1 MKKNEKL
8 LNSIGKIDD
17 GLISDAVNDTNA
29 KKKSLWI
36 KCGALVATLVLCV
49 GIGIGVFS
57 FMNRN
62 GSAAGNSVIML
73 DVNPSI
79 SLTVN
84 KKEKIVTAA
93 GLNEDGK
100 AVLNGMDLQGV
111 DMNVAVNAIVGSMMQ
126 KGYLSDMQ
134 NAILVSVEN
143 SDTAK
148 SAELQKRISDM
159 IGTALQNVK
168 LDGAVLSQSLKDT
181 SALEQMAK
189 DYNISV
195 GKAALI
201 KEVIAK
207 DSTLTAEKL
216 APLSITEITLISESK
231 HLSSDSVSQ
240 NGTASDKAYISKE
253 DALEI
258 AYKHAGVKASDATG
272 VKIEFDID
280 DTIFEY
286 EIDFR
291 VGTVEYEYGINAQ
304 TGKILEYEKKDKSV
318 SRPESKPEGT
328 TENKPVNPPST
339 QPSSKYIGVEAAK
352 KAALSNAKVSAN
364 DVKYINAQIEYD
376 DGRAEYYE
384 VEFTVGK
391 VHYEYEIDLYSGKVL
406 DVSVKNYGNYN
417 TEKPPVEGTTASGTK
432 NIGEKAAKAAA
443 LSHAGLTES
452 QVKLLKAEYDIDD
465 GVAVYEVD
473 FIYNNYEYDYKI
485 NAATGAVIEHEKEKY
500 GF

>member
-17 GLISDAVNDTNA
+17 TLISNAVNDTNV
-29 KKKSLWI
+29 KKNNLWI
-36 KCGALVATLVLCV
+36 KCGALAAVLVLC
-49 GIGIGVFS
+49 IGIGVGVFN
-57 FMNRN
+57 FTNRN
-62 GSAAGNSVIML
+62 SRGARNSVIML

-84 KKEKIVTAA
+84 KKEKVVNAE

-100 AVLNGMDLQGV
+100 AVLNGMDLDGV
-111 DMNVAVNAIVGSMMQ
+111 DMNVAVNAVVGSMMQ
-126 KGYLSDMQ
+126 KGYLSDLQ

-159 IGTALQNVK
+159 IGNALQNVK
-168 LDGAVLSQSLKDT
+168 LDGAVLSQSLNDT

-189 DYNISV
+189 DYNISI

-201 KEVIAK
+201 QEVTAK

-231 HLSSDSVSQ
+231 HLSSDAVSQ
-240 NGTASDKAYISKE
+240 NGSASDKAYISKE
-253 DALEI
+253 AALEI
-258 AYKHAGVKASDATG
+258 AYKHAGIKASDATG
-272 VKIEFDID
+272 VKVEFDID
-280 DTIFEY
+280 DNIFEY
-286 EIDFR
+286 EIDFL
-291 VGTVEYEYGINAQ
+291 VGTVEYEYGIDAH

-318 SRPESKPEGT
+318 SKP
-328 TENKPVNPPST
+328 ENKPENPSI

-352 KAALSNAKVSAN
+352 KAALANAKVSAN
-364 DVKYINAQIEYD
+364 DVKYINVQIEYD
-376 DGRAEYYE
+376 DGRAEHYE
-384 VEFTVGK
+384 VEFVVGSVK
-391 VHYEYEIDLYSGKVL
+391 YEYEIDLYSGKVL

-417 TEKPPVEGTTASGTK
+417 TEKPQIEGTTASGTK
-432 NIGEKAAKAAA
+432 NIGEKAAKSAA

-452 QVKLLKAEYDIDD
+452 QVKLLKTEYDISD
-465 GVAVYEVD
+465 GVAVYEVE
-473 FIYNNYEYDYKI
+473 FIYNNYEYEYKI
-485 NAATGAVIEHEKEKY
+485 NAATGAVLEYETDRY
-500 GF
+500 GI

>member
-1 MKKNEKL
+1 MKNEKM

-17 GLISDAVNDTNA
+17 NLVSNAVNDTKAN
-29 KKKSLWI
+29 KKNIWI
-36 KCGALVATLVLCV
+36 KWGSLAAVLVLCI
-49 GIGIGVFS
+49 GIGIYS
-57 FMNRN
+57 FMNR
-62 GSAAGNSVIML
+62 GVSAAGNSVIML

-84 KKEKIVTAA
+84 KKEKVVTAS
-93 GLNEDGK
+93 GLNENGRTVLDGMN
-100 AVLNGMDLQGV
+100 LDGV
-111 DMNVAVNAIVGSMMQ
+111 DMNVAVNAVVGAMMQ

-143 SDTAK
+143 SDTEK

-159 IGTALQNVK
+159 IGNALQNVK
-168 LDGAVLSQSLKDT
+168 LDGAVLSQSIKNT

-201 KEVIAK
+201 QEVIAK
-207 DSTLTAEKL
+207 DPTLTAEKL

-231 HLSSDSVSQ
+231 HLHSDTVAHS
-240 NGTASDKAYISKE
+240 GTASDKAYISKE
-253 DALEI
+253 AALEI
-258 AYKHAGVKASDATG
+258 AYNHAGVKASDATG
-272 VKIEFDID
+272 VKVEFDID
-280 DTIFEY
+280 ATVFEY

-291 VGTVEYEYGINAQ
+291 VGTVEYDYGIDAH
-304 TGKILEYEKKDKSV
+304 TGKILEYEKKDISV
-318 SRPESKPEGT
+318 INPQSKPET
-328 TENKPVNPPST
+328 KPETPST
-339 QPSSKYIGVEAAK
+339 QPSRKYIGIEAAK
-352 KAALSNAKVSAN
+352 KAALSNAGVSAN
-364 DVKYINAQIEYD
+364 DVKYINAHIEYD

-417 TEKPPVEGTTASGTK
+417 TEKPQVERTTASGTK
-432 NIGEKAAKAAA
+432 NIGVKAAKAAA

-452 QVKLLKAEYDIDD
+452 QVKFLKAEYDISD
-465 GVAVYEVD
+465 GVAVYEVE
-473 FIYNNYEYDYKI
+473 FIYNNYDYEYKI
-485 NAATGAVIEHEKEKY
+485 NAATGAVLEHETDRY
-500 GF
+500 GI

>member
-17 GLISDAVNDTNA
+17 TLISNAVNDTNVG
-29 KKKSLWI
+29 KKNLWI
-36 KCGALVATLVLCV
+36 KWGALAAVLVLC
-49 GIGIGVFS
+49 IGIGVGVFN
-57 FMNRN
+57 FTNRN
-62 GSAAGNSVIML
+62 SRGAGNSVIML

-84 KKEKIVTAA
+84 KKEKIVNAE

-100 AVLNGMDLQGV
+100 AVLNGMDLDGV
-111 DMNVAVNAIVGSMMQ
+111 DMNVAVNAVVGSMMQ
-126 KGYLSDMQ
+126 KGYLSDLQ

-159 IGTALQNVK
+159 IGNTLQNVK
-168 LDGAVLSQSLKDT
+168 LDGAVLSQSLNDT

-189 DYNISV
+189 DYNISL

-201 KEVIAK
+201 SEVISK

-231 HLSSDSVSQ
+231 HLSSDAVSQ
-240 NGTASDKAYISKE
+240 NGSASDKAYISKE
-253 DALEI
+253 AALEI
-258 AYKHAGVKASDATG
+258 AYKHAGIKASDATG
-272 VKIEFDID
+272 VKVEFDID
-280 DTIFEY
+280 DNIFEY
-286 EIDFR
+286 EIDFL
-291 VGTVEYEYGINAQ
+291 VGTVEYEYGIDAH

-318 SRPESKPEGT
+318 SKP
-328 TENKPVNPPST
+328 ENKPENPST

-352 KAALSNAKVSAN
+352 KAALSNAKVSA
-364 DVKYINAQIEYD
+364 DQVKYINAQIEYD
-376 DGRAEYYE
+376 DGRAEHYE
-384 VEFTVGK
+384 VEFVVGSVK
-391 VHYEYEIDLYSGKVL
+391 YEYEIDLYSGKVL

-417 TEKPPVEGTTASGTK
+417 TEKPQIEGTTASGTK
-432 NIGEKAAKAAA
+432 NIGEKAAKSAA

-452 QVKLLKAEYDIDD
+452 QVKLLKTEYDISD
-465 GVAVYEVD
+465 GVAVYEVE
-473 FIYNNYEYDYKI
+473 FIYNNYEYEYKI
-485 NAATGAVIEHEKEKY
+485 NAATGAVLEYETDRY
-500 GF
+500 GI

>member
-17 GLISDAVNDTNA
+17 NLVSDAVNDTNA

-36 KCGALVATLVLCV
+36 KWGSLVAALVLCV
-49 GIGIGVFS
+49 GIGVGVIS
-57 FMNRN
+57 FTNRADT
-62 GSAAGNSVIML
+62 AASNSVIML

-79 SLTVN
+79 SMTVN
-84 KKEKIVTAA
+84 KKEKVVTAA
-93 GLNEDGK
+93 GLNEDGT
-100 AVLNGMDLQGV
+100 AVLDGMELVGV
-111 DMNVAVNAIVGSMMQ
+111 DMNVAVNAVIGAMMQ
-126 KGYLSDMQ
+126 KGYLSDIQ

-148 SAELQKRISDM
+148 SAELQKRISDI
-159 IGTALQNVK
+159 IGSVLQNVK
-168 LDGAVLSQSLKDT
+168 LDGAVLSQSIQNT

-189 DYNISV
+189 DYNISI

-201 KEVIAK
+201 QEVIAK
-207 DSTLTAEKL
+207 DPTLTAEKL
-216 APLSITEITLISESK
+216 APLSITEITLISDSR
-231 HLSSDSVSQ
+231 HLSSDTVSQ

-253 DALEI
+253 AALEI
-258 AYKHAGVKASDATG
+258 AYKHTGVNASDATG
-272 VKIEFDID
+272 VKVEFDID

-291 VGTVEYEYGINAQ
+291 VGTVEYDYGIDAH
-304 TGKILEYEKKDKSV
+304 TGKILEYEKKDISV
-318 SRPESKPEGT
+318 INPESRPDSKPESPT
-328 TENKPVNPPST
+328 T

-352 KAALSNAKVSAN
+352 KAALANAKVSAN
-364 DVKYINAQIEYD
+364 DVKYINANIEYD
-376 DGRAEYYE
+376 NGRAEYYE

-406 DVSVKNYGNYN
+406 DVTVKDYGNYN
-417 TEKPPVEGTTASGTK
+417 TEKLQADGTTASGTK

-443 LSHAGLTES
+443 LSHAGLTED
-452 QVKLLKAEYDIDD
+452 QVKILKAEYDISD

-473 FIYNNYEYDYKI
+473 FIYNNYEYEYKI
-485 NAATGAVIEHEKEKY
+485 NAATGAVLEYETDKY

>member
-17 GLISDAVNDTNA
+17 TLISNAVNDTNV
-29 KKKSLWI
+29 KKNNLWI
-36 KCGALVATLVLCV
+36 KWGALAAMLVLC
-49 GIGIGVFS
+49 IGIGVGVFN
-57 FMNRN
+57 FTNRN
-62 GSAAGNSVIML
+62 SRGAGNSVIML

-84 KKEKIVTAA
+84 KKEKIVNAE

-100 AVLNGMDLQGV
+100 AVLNGMDLDGV
-111 DMNVAVNAIVGSMMQ
+111 DMNVAVNAVVGSMMQ
-126 KGYLSDMQ
+126 KGYLSDLQ

-159 IGTALQNVK
+159 IGNALQNVK
-168 LDGAVLSQSLKDT
+168 LDGAVLSQSLNDT

-201 KEVIAK
+201 SEVISK

-231 HLSSDSVSQ
+231 HLSSETVSQ
-240 NGTASDKAYISKE
+240 NGSASDKAYISKE
-253 DALEI
+253 AALEI
-258 AYKHAGVKASDATG
+258 AYKHAGIKTSDATG
-272 VKIEFDID
+272 VKVEFDID
-280 DTIFEY
+280 DNIFEY

-291 VGTVEYEYGINAQ
+291 VGTVEYEYGIDAH

-318 SRPESKPEGT
+318 SKP
-328 TENKPVNPPST
+328 ENKPENPST

-352 KAALSNAKVSAN
+352 KAALSNANVSASN
-364 DVKYINAQIEYD
+364 VKYINAQIEYD
-376 DGRAEYYE
+376 DGRAEHYE
-384 VEFTVGK
+384 VEFVVGSVK
-391 VHYEYEIDLYSGKVL
+391 YEYEIDLYSGKVL
-406 DVSVKNYGNYN
+406 DVSVKNCGNYN
-417 TEKPPVEGTTASGTK
+417 TEKPQIEGTTASGTK
-432 NIGEKAAKAAA
+432 NIGEKAAKSAA

-452 QVKLLKAEYDIDD
+452 QVKLLKTEYDISD
-465 GVAVYEVD
+465 GVAVYEVE
-473 FIYNNYEYDYKI
+473 FIYNNYEYEYKI
-485 NAATGAVIEHEKEKY
+485 NAATGAVIEHETERY